1 MHSDE
6 GDVALCR
13 GDLNE
18 GPCNDY
24 NDCTEHDVCT
34 QIPPVFPPC
43 DDGVRCQGTFAAG
56 KSCNDYN
63 DCTEHDECTEVTY
76 YDYTFA
82 TCRGTAVPE
91 GTECD
96 DYFDGTVNDSCK
108 AYDYGTYCVGDYNP

>member
-34 QIPPVFPPC
+34 QIPPVFPPF